1 MKFLLL
7 PFTFVF
13 FAFVVYSLLYL
24 SAIGLFVYLFPLS
37 WVWIILIS
45 TISSST
51 ILGIT
56 FYLDTHDGFFKIYNF
71 SLASSIIHTLAVVI
85 GAILGIKAVMLMQI
99 PIKSLWEISWLK
111 TIILS
116 LQFIAILRII
126 ILFGIMAP
134 TTNLVNGNTK

>member
-1 MKFLLL
+1 
-7 PFTFVF
+7 
-13 FAFVVYSLLYL
+13 
-24 SAIGLFVYLFPLS
+24 
-37 WVWIILIS
+37 
-45 TISSST
+45 
-51 ILGIT
+51 
-56 FYLDTHDGFFKIYNF
+56 
-71 SLASSIIHTLAVVI
+71 VVI